1 MSSEEH
7 KSGTSLS
14 HYEQEFHEYSHSA
27 LRTMSFGFGALTDQM
42 SHQFF
47 QFAAFTFYYAVVGIN
62 LYWLAPSYILFAIW
76 DSINDPIIGTIS
88 DKTKSK
94 FGRRRFWVLLS
105 LVPFALMN
113 FLLFYPP
120 RFWPIPVIS
129 DGWNTAYMIIII
141 CLYDLFYTM
150 FSANQTALFPE
161 MFKSER
167 ERGRAN
173 RIKNTMTIVGILI
186 GFALPSFLINPMAPD
201 DETPLEIV
209 QQIPFNYQWV
219 AGLIAIIT
227 LIMGFMF
234 FKIGMKED
242 PAELT
247 KPEEMPGIW
256 QSLKETIRNKAFL
269 IFITANML
277 NWFVFK
283 LLTAIISL
291 YGIWVLGIEKGDFTL
306 TLMLLVALLVAAASF
321 PLMQWMGK
329 KFDMRI
335 GFIISDTIWILSL
348 IPFWFFNESSQSAAI
363 IAMAFVG
370 IGLSGAMYYVDILIG
385 RVIDEDEVRT
395 GKRRQ
400 GTYYG
405 VNSLI
410 NRYSTILVV
419 LVIMIVLSGYGWNDY
434 VLGVQEG
441 ENIGNL
447 QTGLRILMSIANI
460 VGILLVIFLLII
472 FPVHGERWKNVQK
485 ALIKRRHEELQ
496 NMEG

>member
-1 MSSEEH
+1 MSSKEI
-7 KSGTSLS
+7 KSETSLS
-14 HYEQEFHEYSHSA
+14 TYEKKFNEYSHSTST
-27 LRTMSFGFGALTDQM
+27 TMSFGFGALTDQM

-47 QFAAFTFYYAVVGIN
+47 QFAAFTFYYAVVGID

-76 DSINDPIIGTIS
+76 DSINDPIIGTLS
-88 DKTKSK
+88 DRTQSK

-113 FLLFYPP
+113 FLLFFPP
-120 RFWPIPVIS
+120 RFWPIPIES
-129 DGWNTAYMIIII
+129 DGWNTAYMVIII

-161 MFKSER
+161 MFRSER

-173 RIKNTMTIVGILI
+173 RIKNTMTIIGILI

-201 DETPLEIV
+201 NETPAEIV
-209 QQIPFNYQWV
+209 QNIPLNYMWV
-219 AGLIAIIT
+219 AGLIAVIT
-227 LIMGFMF
+227 LIMGFLF

-256 QSLKETIRNKAFL
+256 ASLKETVKNKAFL

-306 TLMLLVALLVAAASF
+306 TLMLLVALLVAAATF
-321 PLMQWMGK
+321 PLMEWMGK

-335 GFIISDTIWILSL
+335 GFIISNTIWILSL
-348 IPFWFFNESSQSAAI
+348 IPFWFFNESSQNAAI
-363 IAMAFVG
+363 ITMALVG

-385 RVIDEDEVRT
+385 RVIDEDEVKT

-419 LVIMIVLSGYGWNDY
+419 LVIMLVLSGYGWNDY

-447 QTGLRILMSIANI
+447 QLGLRILMSIANI
-460 VGILLVIFLLII
+460 TGIVLVIVLLVIFPL
-472 FPVHGERWKNVQK
+472 HGERWRNVQK
-485 ALIKRRHEELQ
+485 ELIKRRHRESQLL
-496 NMEG
+496 

>member
-1 MSSEEH
+1 MSNEEN
-7 KSGTSLS
+7 TSN
-14 HYEQEFHEYSHSA
+14 EQYLTTFEQNFNEYTHSA
-27 LRTMSFGFGALTDQM
+27 TTTMTFGFGALTDQM

-47 QFAAFTFYYAVVGIN
+47 QFAAFTFYYAVVGID
-62 LYWLAPSYILFAIW
+62 LFWLAPSYILFAIW
-76 DSINDPIIGTIS
+76 DSINDPIIGAIS
-88 DKTKSK
+88 DKTQSK

-105 LVPFALMN
+105 LIPFALMN
-113 FLLFYPP
+113 FLIFFPP
-120 RFWPIPVIS
+120 RFWPIPVES
-129 DGWNTAYMIIII
+129 DGWNTAYMVLII

-173 RIKNTMTIVGILI
+173 RIKNTMTIIGILI
-186 GFALPSFLINPMAPD
+186 GFALPSFLINPMAADTNTPPD
-201 DETPLEIV
+201 VVEK
-209 QQIPFNYQWV
+209 IPIEYRQV
-219 AGLIAIIT
+219 ALLIAIVT
-227 LIMGFMF
+227 LVMGYLF
-234 FKIGMKED
+234 FHLGMKED
-242 PAELT
+242 PAEMT
-247 KPEEMPGIW
+247 KPEEMPGMW
-256 QSLKETIRNKAFL
+256 QSLKETLKNKAFL

-283 LLTAIISL
+283 LLTAVISL

-306 TLMLLVALLVAAASF
+306 TLMLLVALLVAAAAF
-321 PLMQWMGK
+321 PLMEWMGK
-329 KFDMRI
+329 RFDMRI
-335 GFIISDTIWILSL
+335 GFIISDSIWILSL
-348 IPFWFFNESSQSAAI
+348 IPFWFFNNNSQDWAI
-363 IAMAFVG
+363 LAMAFVG

-385 RVIDEDEVRT
+385 RVIDEDEVKT

-419 LVIMIVLSGYGWNDY
+419 LVIMVVLSGYGWSDY

-447 QTGLRILMSIANI
+447 QLGLRVLMSVANI
-460 VGILLVIFLLII
+460 VGILLVISLLII
-472 FPVHGERWKNVQK
+472 FPLHGERWRNVQK
-485 ALIKRRHEELQ
+485 ALIKRRHKESK
-496 NMEG
+496 